1 VNSMT
6 ELPYYNLPNPPENMS
21 AAGLLIRFLDAF
33 GFRYRWA
40 TEGLREEDME
50 FQACDSSMKLWELL
64 AHVHGLISVT
74 DAFITGN
81 EREKIEPISLEERR
95 KKTLEIALRLREA
108 LLGLD
113 DEYLGKRLY
122 MVPWAEK
129 EYPLWYLINGPLSD
143 ALTHVGQIASWRR
156 INGNPIPGANVFY
169 GTPPKE

>member
-1 VNSMT
+1 MNSMT
-6 ELPYYNLPNPPENMS
+6 ELPYHNLPDPPEKMS
-21 AAGLLIRFLDAF
+21 ATGLLIRFVDSF

-40 TEGLREEDME
+40 TEGLREEDMN

-64 AHVHGLISVT
+64 DHIHGLIMAT

-81 EREKIEPISLEERR
+81 EREKIVPINLEERR
-95 KKTLEIALRLREA
+95 KKTLEITLRLREA
-108 LLGLD
+108 LHGLD
-113 DEYLGKRLY
+113 DEYLDKRRY
-122 MVPWAEK
+122 MVPWAK
-129 EYPLWYLINGPLSD
+129 KAYSLWYLINGPLSD